1 MMVLGDNV
9 FAGHELEKRLKAAG
23 ENEESGKGATVFSY
37 YVDDP
42 ERFGIVEFDKDG
54 KSISNEEKPF
64 HSKRNYCVSRL

>member
-1 MMVLGDNV
+1 MFG
-9 FAGHELEKRLKAAG
+9 
-23 ENEESGKGATVFSY
+23 Y